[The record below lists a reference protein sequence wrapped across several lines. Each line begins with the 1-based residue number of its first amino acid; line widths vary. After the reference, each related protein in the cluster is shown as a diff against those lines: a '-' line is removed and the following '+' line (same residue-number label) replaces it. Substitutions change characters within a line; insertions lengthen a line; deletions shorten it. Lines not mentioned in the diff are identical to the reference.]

1 LIEFL
6 LQDRYDLKS
15 FFPFQL
21 KTARDAVQFGIG
33 GSALGALF
41 TAGYAWKYSR
51 SLHGNLPF
59 VMLLKFFYTSLC
71 FCVGLNLISLQ
82 AKTGTILAL
91 FLTLNMV
98 YTLNWFYNILY
109 KKF

>member
-6 LQDRYDLKS
+6 LQDSYDLKS

-21 KTARDAVQFGIG
+21 KSARDAVQFGIG

-59 VMLLKFFYTSLC
+59 VILLKFFSTSLC
-71 FCVGLNLISLQ
+71 FWIAHNLAYHIVSKSRRFLL
-82 AKTGTILAL
+82 I
-91 FLTLNMV
+91 LTLNMF
-98 YTLNWFYNILY
+98 YTLNLYYNIL
-109 KKF
+109 